1 MVDRY
6 HHCSYAVSVPGGT
19 ERGDRQKKENAA
31 EINKSSFLPLEEGE
45 ERNEKSV
52 ADVQPHSF
60 SASKSNPLDIKGV
73 KVMKKTKVK
82 KQKTPKK
89 QGCSLFLLLM
99 LLALAPVVLAT
110 VILSTTSLHLTR
122 TNLEGSVQTTLH
134 VTADNLAKYCKENEI
149 TAMNASGYY
158 EYLDS
163 LKEED
168 LEMAILAD
176 GIPATTSI
184 KNENDYRIREIPM
197 DQDLVS
203 GGGTDGYY
211 DKNVVIDGNAYYGY
225 YIPIMNDGRITA
237 VAFAAERKND
247 ITDALWEIKVVFLI
261 CAVGMVLL
269 FGAICF
275 FLSRALSSRMKETGA
290 RVDALA
296 EGDLSA
302 KKESHSIVREI
313 RNLLLN
319 TSQMQRNLAQ
329 VIGGVQE
336 ISGELL
342 NSVRQ
347 VAEGS
352 NATMEQA
359 EQISQA
365 VDQLSAAAE
374 EMAENVQNISD
385 RMDEIGAAV
394 NDISASV
401 GQLQKDS
408 EEMQDNSRKAGEGM
422 EKIMTGSSRSV
433 ESVDTITSKIHE
445 TNDYIE
451 KIDEAVAL
459 IFSISG
465 QTNLLSLNA
474 SIEAARAGEAGRG
487 FAVVA
492 EEIRKL
498 SEQSAA
504 GAEQIKELAQ
514 GITEKSGETV
524 EQADVV
530 KDIIREEQDYIIA
543 TREQYQQL
551 EQSIRH
557 SAEEIRKIAGET
569 RHLSQQKEDILGN
582 IGSLSA
588 ISEENAANNQQVNAN
603 IDEILTQIQT
613 VGANCDKMKQISGE
627 LENSVAYFHTE
638 KEPAGK

>member
-1 MVDRY
+1 
-6 HHCSYAVSVPGGT
+6 
-19 ERGDRQKKENAA
+19 
-31 EINKSSFLPLEEGE
+31 
-45 ERNEKSV
+45 
-52 ADVQPHSF
+52 
-60 SASKSNPLDIKGV
+60 
-73 KVMKKTKVK
+73 MKKTKVK

-110 VILSTTSLHLTR
+110 VLLSTTSLYLTR
-122 TNLEGSVQTTLH
+122 TNLEESVQTTLH

-149 TAMNASGYY
+149 TVINASGYY

-163 LKEED
+163 LKNEG
-168 LEMAILAD
+168 LEMAILLD
-176 GIPATTSI
+176 GVPATTSI

-197 DQDLVS
+197 DQDRVS
-203 GGGTDGYY
+203 GGGTEGYY
-211 DKNVVIDGNAYYGY
+211 DKNVVIEGNTYYGY
-225 YIPIMNDGRITA
+225 YIPILSNGQITA
-237 VAFAAERKND
+237 VAFAAERKNE
-247 ITDALWEIKVVFLI
+247 IADALLGIETAFLI
-261 CAVGMVLL
+261 SAAGIVVL
-269 FGAICF
+269 FGIICF
-275 FLSRALSSRMKETGA
+275 FLSRALSGKMKETGR

-302 KKESHSIVREI
+302 RKEADSIVREI
-313 RNLLLN
+313 KDLLRN
-319 TSQMQRNLAQ
+319 TAQMQQNLAQ

-336 ISGELL
+336 VSGELL
-342 NSVRQ
+342 NSVQQ

-352 NATMEQA
+352 DATTEQA
-359 EQISQA
+359 EQISSA
-365 VDQLSAAAE
+365 MEQLSSAAE

-385 RMDEIGAAV
+385 RMDEIGEAV

-401 GQLQKDS
+401 AQLQKNS
-408 EEMQDNSRKAGEGM
+408 EEMQDNSKKAGEGM
-422 EKIMTGSSRSV
+422 ENIMNGSKRSV
-433 ESVDTITSKIHE
+433 ESVDTITAKIHE

-504 GAEQIKELAQ
+504 GAEQIKSLAQ
-514 GITEKSGETV
+514 GIMEKSGETV

-530 KDIIREEQDYIIA
+530 KDIIRKEQEHIV
-543 TREQYQQL
+543 TTGEQYRQL
-551 EQSIRH
+551 EQSIRQ
-557 SAEEIRKIAGET
+557 SAEEIRRIAGET
-569 RHLSQQKEDILGN
+569 GRLSQQKEDILGN

-603 IDEILTQIQT
+603 IEEILTQIQT

-638 KEPAGK
+638 KAPVAE

>member
-1 MVDRY
+1 
-6 HHCSYAVSVPGGT
+6 
-19 ERGDRQKKENAA
+19 
-31 EINKSSFLPLEEGE
+31 
-45 ERNEKSV
+45 
-52 ADVQPHSF
+52 
-60 SASKSNPLDIKGV
+60 
-73 KVMKKTKVK
+73 MKKTKVK

-203 GGGTDGYY
+203 DGGTEGYY
-211 DKNVVIDGNAYYGY
+211 DKNVVIEGNAYYGY

-247 ITDALWEIKVVFLI
+247 ITDALWEIEVVFLI

-302 KKESHSIVREI
+302 QKESHSIVREI

-336 ISGELL
+336 VSGELL

-394 NDISASV
+394 NDISASA

-514 GITEKSGETV
+514 GIMEKSGETV

-603 IDEILTQIQT
+603 IEEILTQIQT

>member
-1 MVDRY
+1 
-6 HHCSYAVSVPGGT
+6 
-19 ERGDRQKKENAA
+19 
-31 EINKSSFLPLEEGE
+31 
-45 ERNEKSV
+45 
-52 ADVQPHSF
+52 
-60 SASKSNPLDIKGV
+60 
-73 KVMKKTKVK
+73 MKKTKVK
-82 KQKTPKK
+82 KQKTLKK

-110 VILSTTSLHLTR
+110 VILSTTSLRLTR

-203 GGGTDGYY
+203 AGGTEGYY
-211 DKNVVIDGNAYYGY
+211 DKNVVIEGNTYYGY

-237 VAFAAERKND
+237 VAFAAERKNE
-247 ITDALWEIKVVFLI
+247 ITDALWEIKVVFLV
-261 CAVGMVLL
+261 CAVGMVIL
-269 FGAICF
+269 FGVICF
-275 FLSRALSSRMKETGA
+275 FLSRALSGKMKETGS

-302 KKESHSIVREI
+302 RKESDSIVREI
-313 RNLLLN
+313 RNLLRN

-336 ISGELL
+336 VSGELL

-352 NATMEQA
+352 DATTEQA
-359 EQISQA
+359 GQISQA
-365 VDQLSAAAE
+365 VEQLSE

-385 RMDEIGAAV
+385 RMDEIGEAV
-394 NDISASV
+394 NDISVSA

-408 EEMQDNSRKAGEGM
+408 EEIQDNSKKAGEGM
-422 EKIMTGSSRSV
+422 EKIMTGSNRSV
-433 ESVDTITSKIHE
+433 ESVNTITAKIHE

-504 GAEQIKELAQ
+504 GAEQIKNLAQ
-514 GITEKSGETV
+514 GIMEKSGETV

-530 KDIIREEQDYIIA
+530 KDIIREEQDHIIA

-569 RHLSQQKEDILGN
+569 GRLSQQKEDILGN

-603 IDEILTQIQT
+603 IEEILTQIQT

-627 LENSVAYFHTE
+627 LESSVAYFHTE

>member
-1 MVDRY
+1 MKRAWLM
-6 HHCSYAVSVPGGT
+6 CSHTLFPLVKVIHWILRGG
-19 ERGDRQKKENAA
+19 
-31 EINKSSFLPLEEGE
+31 
-45 ERNEKSV
+45 
-52 ADVQPHSF
+52 
-60 SASKSNPLDIKGV
+60 

-82 KQKTPKK
+82 KKKTPKK

-122 TNLEGSVQTTLH
+122 TNLERSVQTTLH

-149 TAMNASGYY
+149 TAMNASSYY

-203 GGGTDGYY
+203 GGGTEGYY
-211 DKNVVIDGNAYYGY
+211 DKNVVIEGNAYYGY

-247 ITDALWEIKVVFLI
+247 ITDALWEIEVVFLI

-302 KKESHSIVREI
+302 QKESHSIVREI

-336 ISGELL
+336 VSGELL

-394 NDISASV
+394 NDISASA

-603 IDEILTQIQT
+603 IEEILTQIQT

>member
-1 MVDRY
+1 
-6 HHCSYAVSVPGGT
+6 
-19 ERGDRQKKENAA
+19 
-31 EINKSSFLPLEEGE
+31 
-45 ERNEKSV
+45 
-52 ADVQPHSF
+52 
-60 SASKSNPLDIKGV
+60 
-73 KVMKKTKVK
+73 MKRTKVK

-203 GGGTDGYY
+203 GGGTEGYY

-247 ITDALWEIKVVFLI
+247 ITDALWEIEVVFLI

-302 KKESHSIVREI
+302 QKESHSIVREI

-394 NDISASV
+394 NDISASA

-422 EKIMTGSSRSV
+422 EKILTGSSRSV

-451 KIDEAVAL
+451 KIDEVVAL

-514 GITEKSGETV
+514 GIMEKSGETV

>member
-1 MVDRY
+1 MKRAWLM
-6 HHCSYAVSVPGGT
+6 CSHT
-19 ERGDRQKKENAA
+19 L
-31 EINKSSFLPLEEGE
+31 FPLVKVIHWIL
-45 ERNEKSV
+45 R
-52 ADVQPHSF
+52 
-60 SASKSNPLDIKGV
+60 GV

-203 GGGTDGYY
+203 GGGTEGYY

-247 ITDALWEIKVVFLI
+247 ITDALWEIEVVFLI
-261 CAVGMVLL
+261 CAAWIVLL

-302 KKESHSIVREI
+302 QKESHSIVREI

-394 NDISASV
+394 NDISASA

-514 GITEKSGETV
+514 GIMEKSGETV

>member
-1 MVDRY
+1 
-6 HHCSYAVSVPGGT
+6 
-19 ERGDRQKKENAA
+19 
-31 EINKSSFLPLEEGE
+31 
-45 ERNEKSV
+45 
-52 ADVQPHSF
+52 
-60 SASKSNPLDIKGV
+60 
-73 KVMKKTKVK
+73 MKKTKIK
-82 KQKTPKK
+82 KQKTLKK

-99 LLALAPVVLAT
+99 LLALTPVVLAT
-110 VILSTTSLHLTR
+110 VILSTTSLRLTR

-163 LKEED
+163 LKEEG

-203 GGGTDGYY
+203 AGWTEGYY
-211 DKNVVIDGNAYYGY
+211 DKNVVIEGNTYYGY

-237 VAFAAERKND
+237 VAFAAERKNE
-247 ITDALWEIKVVFLI
+247 ITDALWGIEVVFLV
-261 CAVGMVLL
+261 CAVGMVIL
-269 FGAICF
+269 FGVICF
-275 FLSRALSSRMKETGA
+275 FLSRALSGKMKETGS

-302 KKESHSIVREI
+302 RKESDSIVREI
-313 RNLLLN
+313 RNLLQN

-336 ISGELL
+336 VSGELL

-352 NATMEQA
+352 DATTEQA
-359 EQISQA
+359 GQISQA
-365 VDQLSAAAE
+365 MEQLSSAAE

-385 RMDEIGAAV
+385 RMDEIGEAV
-394 NDISASV
+394 NDISVSA

-408 EEMQDNSRKAGEGM
+408 EEIQDNSKKAGEGM
-422 EKIMTGSSRSV
+422 EKIMTGSNRSV
-433 ESVDTITSKIHE
+433 ESVNTITAKIHE

-504 GAEQIKELAQ
+504 GAEQIKNLAQ
-514 GITEKSGETV
+514 GIMEKSGETV

-530 KDIIREEQDYIIA
+530 KNIIREEQDHIIA

-569 RHLSQQKEDILGN
+569 GRLSQQKEDILGN

-603 IDEILTQIQT
+603 IEEILTQIQT

-627 LENSVAYFHTE
+627 LESSVAYFHTE

>member
-1 MVDRY
+1 
-6 HHCSYAVSVPGGT
+6 
-19 ERGDRQKKENAA
+19 
-31 EINKSSFLPLEEGE
+31 
-45 ERNEKSV
+45 
-52 ADVQPHSF
+52 
-60 SASKSNPLDIKGV
+60 
-73 KVMKKTKVK
+73 MKKTKVK

-149 TAMNASGYY
+149 TAMNASSYY

-197 DQDLVS
+197 NQDLVS
-203 GGGTDGYY
+203 GGGTEGYY
-211 DKNVVIDGNAYYGY
+211 DKNVVIEGNAYYGY
-225 YIPIMNDGRITA
+225 YIPIMNNGQITA

-247 ITDALWEIKVVFLI
+247 ITDALWEIEVVFLI

-302 KKESHSIVREI
+302 QKESHSIVREI

-374 EMAENVQNISD
+374 EMAGNVQNISD

-394 NDISASV
+394 NDISASA

-514 GITEKSGETV
+514 GIMEKSGETV

>member
-1 MVDRY
+1 MKRAWLM
-6 HHCSYAVSVPGGT
+6 CSHT
-19 ERGDRQKKENAA
+19 L
-31 EINKSSFLPLEEGE
+31 FPLVKVIHWIL
-45 ERNEKSV
+45 R
-52 ADVQPHSF
+52 
-60 SASKSNPLDIKGV
+60 GV
-73 KVMKKTKVK
+73 KVMKRTKVK

-261 CAVGMVLL
+261 CAAGIVLL

-290 RVDALA
+290 RVNALA

-302 KKESHSIVREI
+302 QKESHSIVREI

-394 NDISASV
+394 NDISASA

-603 IDEILTQIQT
+603 IEEILTQIQT

>member
-1 MVDRY
+1 
-6 HHCSYAVSVPGGT
+6 
-19 ERGDRQKKENAA
+19 
-31 EINKSSFLPLEEGE
+31 
-45 ERNEKSV
+45 
-52 ADVQPHSF
+52 
-60 SASKSNPLDIKGV
+60 
-73 KVMKKTKVK
+73 MKRTKVK

-176 GIPATTSI
+176 GILATTSI

-211 DKNVVIDGNAYYGY
+211 DKNVVIEGNAYYGY

-261 CAVGMVLL
+261 CAAGIVLL

-290 RVDALA
+290 RVNALA

-352 NATMEQA
+352 NTTMEQA

-394 NDISASV
+394 NDISASA

-603 IDEILTQIQT
+603 IEEILTQIQT

>member
-1 MVDRY
+1 
-6 HHCSYAVSVPGGT
+6 
-19 ERGDRQKKENAA
+19 
-31 EINKSSFLPLEEGE
+31 
-45 ERNEKSV
+45 
-52 ADVQPHSF
+52 
-60 SASKSNPLDIKGV
+60 
-73 KVMKKTKVK
+73 MKKTKVK

-110 VILSTTSLHLTR
+110 VLLSTASLYLTR
-122 TNLEGSVQTTLH
+122 TNLEESVQTTLH
-134 VTADNLAKYCKENEI
+134 VTADNLAKYCKDNEI
-149 TAMNASGYY
+149 TVINASGYY

-163 LKEED
+163 LKDEG
-168 LEMAILAD
+168 LEMAILLD
-176 GIPATTSI
+176 GVPATTSI

-197 DQDLVS
+197 DQDRVS
-203 GGGTDGYY
+203 GGGTEGYY
-211 DKNVVIDGNAYYGY
+211 DKNVVIEGNTYYGY
-225 YIPIMNDGRITA
+225 YIPILSDGQITA
-237 VAFAAERKND
+237 VAFAAERKNE
-247 ITDALWEIKVVFLI
+247 IADALLGIETVFLI
-261 CAVGMVLL
+261 SAAGIVVL
-269 FGAICF
+269 FGIICF
-275 FLSRALSSRMKETGA
+275 FLSRALSGKMKETGR

-296 EGDLSA
+296 EGDLGA
-302 KKESHSIVREI
+302 RKEADSIVREI
-313 RNLLLN
+313 KDLLRN
-319 TSQMQRNLAQ
+319 TAQMQQNLAQ

-336 ISGELL
+336 VSGELL
-342 NSVRQ
+342 NSVQQ

-352 NATMEQA
+352 DATTEQA
-359 EQISQA
+359 EQIGSA
-365 VDQLSAAAE
+365 MEQLSSAAE

-385 RMDEIGAAV
+385 RMDEIGEAV

-401 GQLQKDS
+401 AQLQKNS
-408 EEMQDNSRKAGEGM
+408 EEMQDNSKKAGEGM
-422 EKIMTGSSRSV
+422 ENIMNGSKRSV
-433 ESVDTITSKIHE
+433 ESVDTITAKIHE

-498 SEQSAA
+498 SEQSAE
-504 GAEQIKELAQ
+504 GAEQIKSLAQ
-514 GITEKSGETV
+514 GIMEKSGETV

-530 KDIIREEQDYIIA
+530 KDIIRKEQEHII
-543 TREQYQQL
+543 TTGEQYRQL
-551 EQSIRH
+551 EQSIRQ
-557 SAEEIRKIAGET
+557 SAEEIRRIAGET
-569 RHLSQQKEDILGN
+569 GHLSQQKEDILGN

-603 IDEILTQIQT
+603 IEEILTQIQT
-613 VGANCDKMKQISGE
+613 VGANCDKMKQISVE

-638 KEPAGK
+638 KAPVAK

>member
-1 MVDRY
+1 
-6 HHCSYAVSVPGGT
+6 
-19 ERGDRQKKENAA
+19 
-31 EINKSSFLPLEEGE
+31 
-45 ERNEKSV
+45 
-52 ADVQPHSF
+52 
-60 SASKSNPLDIKGV
+60 
-73 KVMKKTKVK
+73 MKKTKVK

-110 VILSTTSLHLTR
+110 VLLSTTSLHLTR
-122 TNLEGSVQTTLH
+122 TNLEESVQTTLH

-149 TAMNASGYY
+149 TAINASGYY

-163 LKEED
+163 LKDEG
-168 LEMAILAD
+168 LEMAILLD
-176 GIPATTSI
+176 GVPATTSI

-197 DQDLVS
+197 DQDRVS
-203 GGGTDGYY
+203 GGGTEGYY
-211 DKNVVIDGNAYYGY
+211 DKNVVIEGNTYYGY
-225 YIPIMNDGRITA
+225 YIPILSNGQITA
-237 VAFAAERKND
+237 VAFAAERKNE
-247 ITDALWEIKVVFLI
+247 ITDALLGIEIVFLI
-261 CAVGMVLL
+261 SAAGIVVL
-269 FGAICF
+269 FGIICF
-275 FLSRALSSRMKETGA
+275 FLSRALSGKMKETGR

-302 KKESHSIVREI
+302 RKEADSIVREI
-313 RNLLLN
+313 KDLLRN
-319 TSQMQRNLAQ
+319 TAQMQQNLAQ

-336 ISGELL
+336 VSGELL
-342 NSVRQ
+342 SSVQQ

-352 NATMEQA
+352 DATTEQA
-359 EQISQA
+359 EQIGSA
-365 VDQLSAAAE
+365 MEQLSSAAE

-385 RMDEIGAAV
+385 RMDEIGEAV
-394 NDISASV
+394 NDISESV
-401 GQLQKDS
+401 RQLQKNS
-408 EEMQDNSRKAGEGM
+408 EEMQDNSKKAGEGM
-422 EKIMTGSSRSV
+422 ENIMNGSKRSV
-433 ESVDTITSKIHE
+433 ESVDTITAKIHE

-504 GAEQIKELAQ
+504 GAEQIKSLAQ
-514 GITEKSGETV
+514 GIMEKSGETV

-530 KDIIREEQDYIIA
+530 KDIIRKEQEHII
-543 TREQYQQL
+543 TTGEQYRQL
-551 EQSIRH
+551 EQSIRQ
-557 SAEEIRKIAGET
+557 SAEEIRRIAGET
-569 RHLSQQKEDILGN
+569 GRLSQQKEDILGN

-603 IDEILTQIQT
+603 IEEILTQIQT

-638 KEPAGK
+638 KAPVAE

>member
-1 MVDRY
+1 
-6 HHCSYAVSVPGGT
+6 
-19 ERGDRQKKENAA
+19 
-31 EINKSSFLPLEEGE
+31 
-45 ERNEKSV
+45 
-52 ADVQPHSF
+52 
-60 SASKSNPLDIKGV
+60 
-73 KVMKKTKVK
+73 MKKTKVK
-82 KQKTPKK
+82 KQKTSKK

-149 TAMNASGYY
+149 TAMNASSYY

-203 GGGTDGYY
+203 GGGTEGYY

-247 ITDALWEIKVVFLI
+247 ITDALWEIEVVFLI

-302 KKESHSIVREI
+302 QKESHSIVREI

-374 EMAENVQNISD
+374 EMAGNVQNISD

-394 NDISASV
+394 NDISASA

-433 ESVDTITSKIHE
+433 ESVDTITSKIRE

-524 EQADVV
+524 EQAAVV

>member
-1 MVDRY
+1 
-6 HHCSYAVSVPGGT
+6 
-19 ERGDRQKKENAA
+19 
-31 EINKSSFLPLEEGE
+31 
-45 ERNEKSV
+45 
-52 ADVQPHSF
+52 
-60 SASKSNPLDIKGV
+60 
-73 KVMKKTKVK
+73 MKKTKVK

-149 TAMNASGYY
+149 TAMNASSYY

-203 GGGTDGYY
+203 GGGTEGYY
-211 DKNVVIDGNAYYGY
+211 DKNVVIEGNAYYGY

-261 CAVGMVLL
+261 CAAGIVLL

-302 KKESHSIVREI
+302 QKESHSIVREI

-394 NDISASV
+394 NDISASA

-433 ESVDTITSKIHE
+433 ESVDTITSKIRE

-514 GITEKSGETV
+514 GIMEKSGETV

-603 IDEILTQIQT
+603 IEEILTQIQT

>member
-1 MVDRY
+1 MKRAWLM
-6 HHCSYAVSVPGGT
+6 CSHT
-19 ERGDRQKKENAA
+19 L
-31 EINKSSFLPLEEGE
+31 FPLVKVIHWIL
-45 ERNEKSV
+45 R
-52 ADVQPHSF
+52 
-60 SASKSNPLDIKGV
+60 GV
-73 KVMKKTKVK
+73 KVMKRTKVK

-203 GGGTDGYY
+203 GGGTEGYY

-247 ITDALWEIKVVFLI
+247 ITDALWEIEVVFLI

-394 NDISASV
+394 NDISASA

-514 GITEKSGETV
+514 GIMEKSGETV

-603 IDEILTQIQT
+603 IEEILTQIQT

>member
-1 MVDRY
+1 MKRAWLM
-6 HHCSYAVSVPGGT
+6 CSHT
-19 ERGDRQKKENAA
+19 L
-31 EINKSSFLPLEEGE
+31 FPLVKVIHWIL
-45 ERNEKSV
+45 R
-52 ADVQPHSF
+52 
-60 SASKSNPLDIKGV
+60 GV
-73 KVMKKTKVK
+73 KVMKRTKVK

-247 ITDALWEIKVVFLI
+247 ITDALWEIEVVFLI

-394 NDISASV
+394 NDISASA

-569 RHLSQQKEDILGN
+569 THLSQQKEDILGN

>member
-1 MVDRY
+1 M
-6 HHCSYAVSVPGGT
+6 
-19 ERGDRQKKENAA
+19 KE
-31 EINKSSFLPLEEGE
+31 
-45 ERNEKSV
+45 
-52 ADVQPHSF
+52 
-60 SASKSNPLDIKGV
+60 
-73 KVMKKTKVK
+73 TKAK
-82 KQKTPKK
+82 KQKAPKK
-89 QGCSLFLLLM
+89 QGASLFLLLM

-122 TNLEGSVQTTLH
+122 MNLEESVQTTLH

-163 LKEED
+163 LRDEG

-184 KNENDYRIREIPM
+184 KNENDYRVREIPL

-203 GGGTDGYY
+203 AGGTEGYY
-211 DKNVVIDGNAYYGY
+211 DKSVVIEGNTYYGY
-225 YIPIMNDGRITA
+225 YIPIVNDGRTIA
-237 VAFAAERKND
+237 VAFAGERKNE
-247 ITDALWEIKVVFLI
+247 ITDALWGIEIVFLL
-261 CAVGMVLL
+261 CAVGMVIL

-275 FLSRALSSRMKETGA
+275 FLSRALTGKMKETGR

-296 EGDLSA
+296 EGDLSTR
-302 KKESHSIVREI
+302 KEASSIVREI
-313 RNLLLN
+313 RDLLQN
-319 TSQMQRNLAQ
+319 TTQMQQNLAQ

-336 ISGELL
+336 VSGELL
-342 NSVRQ
+342 KSVSQ

-352 NATMEQA
+352 DAAREQA
-359 EQISQA
+359 GQISQA
-365 VDQLSAAAE
+365 MEQLSSAAE

-385 RMDEIGAAV
+385 RMDEIGEAV
-394 NDISASV
+394 NDISKSA

-422 EKIMTGSSRSV
+422 EKILSGSSRSV
-433 ESVDTITSKIHE
+433 ESVDTITAKIHE

-514 GITEKSGETV
+514 GIMAKSGETV

-530 KDIIREEQDYIIA
+530 KGIIREEQDQIVA
-543 TREQYQQL
+543 TRQQYGQL

-569 RHLSQQKEDILGN
+569 GHLSQQKETILEN

-603 IDEILTQIQT
+603 IEEILTQIQT
-613 VGANCDKMKQISGE
+613 VGTNCDKMKQISGE

-638 KEPAGK
+638 KESAAKGSGQEV

>member
-1 MVDRY
+1 
-6 HHCSYAVSVPGGT
+6 
-19 ERGDRQKKENAA
+19 
-31 EINKSSFLPLEEGE
+31 
-45 ERNEKSV
+45 
-52 ADVQPHSF
+52 
-60 SASKSNPLDIKGV
+60 
-73 KVMKKTKVK
+73 MKKTKVK
-82 KQKTPKK
+82 KQKTLKK

-110 VILSTTSLHLTR
+110 VILSTTSLRLTR

-247 ITDALWEIKVVFLI
+247 ITDALWEIEVVFLI

-394 NDISASV
+394 NDISASA

-474 SIEAARAGEAGRG
+474 SIEAARVGEAGRG

-603 IDEILTQIQT
+603 IEEILTQIQT

>member
-1 MVDRY
+1 MKRAWLM
-6 HHCSYAVSVPGGT
+6 CSHT
-19 ERGDRQKKENAA
+19 L
-31 EINKSSFLPLEEGE
+31 FPLVKVIHWIL
-45 ERNEKSV
+45 R
-52 ADVQPHSF
+52 
-60 SASKSNPLDIKGV
+60 GV

-261 CAVGMVLL
+261 CAAGIVLL

-290 RVDALA
+290 RVNALA

-302 KKESHSIVREI
+302 QKESHSIVREI

-385 RMDEIGAAV
+385 RMDEIGVAV
-394 NDISASV
+394 NDISASA

>member
-1 MVDRY
+1 
-6 HHCSYAVSVPGGT
+6 
-19 ERGDRQKKENAA
+19 
-31 EINKSSFLPLEEGE
+31 
-45 ERNEKSV
+45 
-52 ADVQPHSF
+52 
-60 SASKSNPLDIKGV
+60 
-73 KVMKKTKVK
+73 MKKTKVK

-110 VILSTTSLHLTR
+110 VLLSTASLYLTR
-122 TNLEGSVQTTLH
+122 TNLEESVQTTLH
-134 VTADNLAKYCKENEI
+134 VTADNLAKYCKDNEI
-149 TAMNASGYY
+149 TVINASGYY

-163 LKEED
+163 LKDEG
-168 LEMAILAD
+168 LEMAILLD
-176 GIPATTSI
+176 GVPATTSI

-197 DQDLVS
+197 DQDRVS
-203 GGGTDGYY
+203 GGGTEGYY
-211 DKNVVIDGNAYYGY
+211 DKNVVIEGNTYYGY
-225 YIPIMNDGRITA
+225 YIPILSDGQITA
-237 VAFAAERKND
+237 VAFAAERKNE
-247 ITDALWEIKVVFLI
+247 IADALLGIETVFLI
-261 CAVGMVLL
+261 SAAGIVVL
-269 FGAICF
+269 FGIICF
-275 FLSRALSSRMKETGA
+275 FLSRALSGKMKETGR

-302 KKESHSIVREI
+302 RKEADSIVREI
-313 RNLLLN
+313 KDLLRN
-319 TSQMQRNLAQ
+319 TAQMQQNLAQ
-329 VIGGVQE
+329 VIGEVQE
-336 ISGELL
+336 VSGELL
-342 NSVRQ
+342 NSVQQ

-352 NATMEQA
+352 DATTEQA
-359 EQISQA
+359 EQIGSA
-365 VDQLSAAAE
+365 MEQLSSAAE

-385 RMDEIGAAV
+385 RMDEIGEAV

-401 GQLQKDS
+401 AQLQKNS
-408 EEMQDNSRKAGEGM
+408 EEMQDNSKKAGEGM
-422 EKIMTGSSRSV
+422 ENIMNGSKRSV
-433 ESVDTITSKIHE
+433 ESVDTITAKIHE

-504 GAEQIKELAQ
+504 GAEQIKSLAQ
-514 GITEKSGETV
+514 GIMEKSGETV

-530 KDIIREEQDYIIA
+530 KDIIRKEQEHIV
-543 TREQYQQL
+543 TTGEQYRQL
-551 EQSIRH
+551 EQSIRQ
-557 SAEEIRKIAGET
+557 SAEEIRRIAGET
-569 RHLSQQKEDILGN
+569 GRLSQQKEDILGN

-603 IDEILTQIQT
+603 IEEILTQIQT

-638 KEPAGK
+638 KAPVAE

>member
-1 MVDRY
+1 
-6 HHCSYAVSVPGGT
+6 
-19 ERGDRQKKENAA
+19 
-31 EINKSSFLPLEEGE
+31 
-45 ERNEKSV
+45 
-52 ADVQPHSF
+52 
-60 SASKSNPLDIKGV
+60 
-73 KVMKKTKVK
+73 MKKTKVK
-82 KQKTPKK
+82 KQKIPKK

-149 TAMNASGYY
+149 TAMNASNYY

-203 GGGTDGYY
+203 DGGTEGYY
-211 DKNVVIDGNAYYGY
+211 DKNVVIEGNAYYGY

-247 ITDALWEIKVVFLI
+247 ITDALWEIEVVFLI
-261 CAVGMVLL
+261 CAVGIVLL

-275 FLSRALSSRMKETGA
+275 FLSRALSSRMKETGD

-302 KKESHSIVREI
+302 RNESHSIVREI

-336 ISGELL
+336 VSGELL

-394 NDISASV
+394 NDISASA

-422 EKIMTGSSRSV
+422 EKIKTGSSRSV

-514 GITEKSGETV
+514 GIMEKSGETV

-530 KDIIREEQDYIIA
+530 KDIIREEQDYIIT

-569 RHLSQQKEDILGN
+569 GHLSQQKEDILGN

-603 IDEILTQIQT
+603 IEEILTQIQT

-627 LENSVAYFHTE
+627 LESSVAYFHTE

>member
-1 MVDRY
+1 MKRAWLM
-6 HHCSYAVSVPGGT
+6 CSHT
-19 ERGDRQKKENAA
+19 L
-31 EINKSSFLPLEEGE
+31 FPLVKVIHWIL
-45 ERNEKSV
+45 R
-52 ADVQPHSF
+52 
-60 SASKSNPLDIKGV
+60 GV

-203 GGGTDGYY
+203 GGGTEGYY

-247 ITDALWEIKVVFLI
+247 ITDALWEIEVVFLI

-394 NDISASV
+394 NDISASA

-514 GITEKSGETV
+514 GIMEKSGETV

>member
-1 MVDRY
+1 
-6 HHCSYAVSVPGGT
+6 
-19 ERGDRQKKENAA
+19 
-31 EINKSSFLPLEEGE
+31 
-45 ERNEKSV
+45 
-52 ADVQPHSF
+52 
-60 SASKSNPLDIKGV
+60 
-73 KVMKKTKVK
+73 MKRTKVK

-203 GGGTDGYY
+203 DGGTEGYY
-211 DKNVVIDGNAYYGY
+211 DKNVVIEGNAYYGY

-247 ITDALWEIKVVFLI
+247 ITDALWEIEVVFLI

-394 NDISASV
+394 NDISASA

-422 EKIMTGSSRSV
+422 EKIKTGSNRSV

>member
-1 MVDRY
+1 
-6 HHCSYAVSVPGGT
+6 
-19 ERGDRQKKENAA
+19 
-31 EINKSSFLPLEEGE
+31 
-45 ERNEKSV
+45 
-52 ADVQPHSF
+52 
-60 SASKSNPLDIKGV
+60 
-73 KVMKKTKVK
+73 MKKTKVK

-149 TAMNASGYY
+149 TAMNASSYY

-203 GGGTDGYY
+203 GGGTEGYY
-211 DKNVVIDGNAYYGY
+211 DKNVVIEGNAYYGY

-247 ITDALWEIKVVFLI
+247 ITDALWEIEVVFLI

-302 KKESHSIVREI
+302 QKESHSIVREI

-336 ISGELL
+336 VSGELL

-394 NDISASV
+394 NDISASA

-514 GITEKSGETV
+514 GIMEKSGETV

>member
-1 MVDRY
+1 MKRAWLM
-6 HHCSYAVSVPGGT
+6 CSHT
-19 ERGDRQKKENAA
+19 L
-31 EINKSSFLPLEEGE
+31 FPLVKVIHWIL
-45 ERNEKSV
+45 R
-52 ADVQPHSF
+52 
-60 SASKSNPLDIKGV
+60 GV

-203 GGGTDGYY
+203 GGGTEGYY
-211 DKNVVIDGNAYYGY
+211 DKNVVIEGNAYYGY

-261 CAVGMVLL
+261 CAAGMVLL

-302 KKESHSIVREI
+302 QKESHSIVREI

-394 NDISASV
+394 NDISASA

-603 IDEILTQIQT
+603 IEEILTQIQT

>member
-1 MVDRY
+1 
-6 HHCSYAVSVPGGT
+6 
-19 ERGDRQKKENAA
+19 
-31 EINKSSFLPLEEGE
+31 
-45 ERNEKSV
+45 
-52 ADVQPHSF
+52 
-60 SASKSNPLDIKGV
+60 
-73 KVMKKTKVK
+73 MKKTKVK
-82 KQKTPKK
+82 KQKTLKK

-110 VILSTTSLHLTR
+110 VILSTTSLRLTR

-163 LKEED
+163 LKEEG

-184 KNENDYRIREIPM
+184 KNENDYRIREISM

-203 GGGTDGYY
+203 AGGTEGYY
-211 DKNVVIDGNAYYGY
+211 DKNVVIEGNTYYGY
-225 YIPIMNDGRITA
+225 YIPIMNNGRITA

-247 ITDALWEIKVVFLI
+247 ITDALWGIEVVFLV
-261 CAVGMVLL
+261 CAVGIVIL
-269 FGAICF
+269 FGVICF
-275 FLSRALSSRMKETGA
+275 FLSRALSGKMKETGS

-302 KKESHSIVREI
+302 RKESDSIVREI
-313 RNLLLN
+313 RNLLQN

-336 ISGELL
+336 VSGELL

-352 NATMEQA
+352 DATTEQA
-359 EQISQA
+359 RQISQA
-365 VDQLSAAAE
+365 MEQLSSAAE

-385 RMDEIGAAV
+385 RMDEIGEAV
-394 NDISASV
+394 NDISVSA

-408 EEMQDNSRKAGEGM
+408 EEIQDNSKKAGEGM
-422 EKIMTGSSRSV
+422 EKIMTGSNRSV
-433 ESVDTITSKIHE
+433 ESVNTITAKIHE

-504 GAEQIKELAQ
+504 GAEQIKNLAQ
-514 GITEKSGETV
+514 GIMEKSGETV

-530 KDIIREEQDYIIA
+530 KDIIREEQDHIIA

-569 RHLSQQKEDILGN
+569 GRLSQQKEDILGN

-603 IDEILTQIQT
+603 IEEILTQIQT

-627 LENSVAYFHTE
+627 LESSVAYFHTE

>member
-1 MVDRY
+1 MKRAWLM
-6 HHCSYAVSVPGGT
+6 CSHT
-19 ERGDRQKKENAA
+19 L
-31 EINKSSFLPLEEGE
+31 FPLVKVIHWIL
-45 ERNEKSV
+45 R
-52 ADVQPHSF
+52 
-60 SASKSNPLDIKGV
+60 GV

-82 KQKTPKK
+82 KQKTSKK

-203 GGGTDGYY
+203 GGGTEGYY

-247 ITDALWEIKVVFLI
+247 ITDALWEIEVVFLI

-302 KKESHSIVREI
+302 QKESHSIVREI

-394 NDISASV
+394 NDISASA

-603 IDEILTQIQT
+603 IEEILTQIQT

>member
-1 MVDRY
+1 MKRAWLM
-6 HHCSYAVSVPGGT
+6 CSHT
-19 ERGDRQKKENAA
+19 L
-31 EINKSSFLPLEEGE
+31 FPLVKVIHWIL
-45 ERNEKSV
+45 R
-52 ADVQPHSF
+52 
-60 SASKSNPLDIKGV
+60 GV
-73 KVMKKTKVK
+73 KVMKRTKVK

-203 GGGTDGYY
+203 GGGTEGYY

-247 ITDALWEIKVVFLI
+247 ITDALWEIEVVFLI

-394 NDISASV
+394 NDISASA

-569 RHLSQQKEDILGN
+569 THLSQQKEDILGN

-603 IDEILTQIQT
+603 IEEILTQIQT

>member
-1 MVDRY
+1 
-6 HHCSYAVSVPGGT
+6 
-19 ERGDRQKKENAA
+19 
-31 EINKSSFLPLEEGE
+31 
-45 ERNEKSV
+45 
-52 ADVQPHSF
+52 
-60 SASKSNPLDIKGV
+60 
-73 KVMKKTKVK
+73 MKKTKVK
-82 KQKTPKK
+82 KQKNPKK

-149 TAMNASGYY
+149 TAMNASNYY

-203 GGGTDGYY
+203 AGGTDGYY
-211 DKNVVIDGNAYYGY
+211 DKNVVIEGNTYYGY
-225 YIPIMNDGRITA
+225 YIPIMNNGQITA

-247 ITDALWEIKVVFLI
+247 ITDALWEIEVVFMV
-261 CAVGMVLL
+261 CAVGMVIL
-269 FGAICF
+269 FGVICF
-275 FLSRALSSRMKETGA
+275 FLSRALSGKMKETGS

-302 KKESHSIVREI
+302 RKESDSIVREI
-313 RNLLLN
+313 RNLLQN

-336 ISGELL
+336 VSGELL

-347 VAEGS
+347 VAAGS
-352 NATMEQA
+352 DATTEQA
-359 EQISQA
+359 GQISQA
-365 VDQLSAAAE
+365 MEQLSSAAE

-385 RMDEIGAAV
+385 RMDEIGEAI
-394 NDISASV
+394 NDISVSA

-408 EEMQDNSRKAGEGM
+408 EEIQDNSKKAGEGM
-422 EKIMTGSSRSV
+422 EKIMTGSNRSV
-433 ESVDTITSKIHE
+433 ESVNTITAKIHE

-504 GAEQIKELAQ
+504 GAEQIKNLAQ
-514 GITEKSGETV
+514 GIMEKSGETV

-530 KDIIREEQDYIIA
+530 KDIIREEQDHIIA

-569 RHLSQQKEDILGN
+569 GRLSQQKEDILGN

-603 IDEILTQIQT
+603 IEEILTQIQT

-627 LENSVAYFHTE
+627 LESSVAYFHTE

>member
-1 MVDRY
+1 
-6 HHCSYAVSVPGGT
+6 
-19 ERGDRQKKENAA
+19 
-31 EINKSSFLPLEEGE
+31 
-45 ERNEKSV
+45 
-52 ADVQPHSF
+52 
-60 SASKSNPLDIKGV
+60 
-73 KVMKKTKVK
+73 MKKTKVK
-82 KQKTPKK
+82 KQKTLKK

-110 VILSTTSLHLTR
+110 VILSTTSLRLTR

-203 GGGTDGYY
+203 GGGTEGYY

-247 ITDALWEIKVVFLI
+247 ITDALWEIEVVFLI

-394 NDISASV
+394 NDISASA

-603 IDEILTQIQT
+603 IEEILTQIQT

>member
-1 MVDRY
+1 M
-6 HHCSYAVSVPGGT
+6 
-19 ERGDRQKKENAA
+19 KE
-31 EINKSSFLPLEEGE
+31 
-45 ERNEKSV
+45 
-52 ADVQPHSF
+52 
-60 SASKSNPLDIKGV
+60 
-73 KVMKKTKVK
+73 TKAK
-82 KQKTPKK
+82 KQKAPKK
-89 QGCSLFLLLM
+89 QGASLFLLLM

-122 TNLEGSVQTTLH
+122 MNLEESVQTTLH

-163 LKEED
+163 LRDEG

-176 GIPATTSI
+176 GIPAATSI
-184 KNENDYRIREIPM
+184 KNENDYRVREIPL

-203 GGGTDGYY
+203 AGGTEGYY
-211 DKNVVIDGNAYYGY
+211 DKSVVIEGNTYYGY
-225 YIPIMNDGRITA
+225 YIPIVNDGRTIA
-237 VAFAAERKND
+237 VAFAGERKNE
-247 ITDALWEIKVVFLI
+247 ITDALWGIEIVFLL
-261 CAVGMVLL
+261 CAVGMVIL

-275 FLSRALSSRMKETGA
+275 FLSRALTGKMKETGR

-296 EGDLSA
+296 EGDLSTR
-302 KKESHSIVREI
+302 KEASSIVREI
-313 RNLLLN
+313 RDLLQN
-319 TSQMQRNLAQ
+319 TTQMQQNLAQ

-336 ISGELL
+336 VSGELL
-342 NSVRQ
+342 KSVSQ

-352 NATMEQA
+352 DAAREQA
-359 EQISQA
+359 GQISQA
-365 VDQLSAAAE
+365 MEQLSSAAE

-385 RMDEIGAAV
+385 RMDEIGEAV
-394 NDISASV
+394 NDISKSA

-408 EEMQDNSRKAGEGM
+408 EEMQDNSKKAGEGM
-422 EKIMTGSSRSV
+422 EKILSGSSRSV
-433 ESVDTITSKIHE
+433 ESVDTITAKIHE

-514 GITEKSGETV
+514 GIMAKSGETV

-530 KDIIREEQDYIIA
+530 KGIIREEQDQIVA
-543 TREQYQQL
+543 TRQQYGQL

-569 RHLSQQKEDILGN
+569 GHLSQQKETILEN

-603 IDEILTQIQT
+603 IEEILTQIQT
-613 VGANCDKMKQISGE
+613 VGTNCDKMKQISGE

-638 KEPAGK
+638 KEPVLK

>member
-31 EINKSSFLPLEEGE
+31 EINKSSFLLLEEGE

-261 CAVGMVLL
+261 CAAGIVLL

-290 RVDALA
+290 RVNALA

-336 ISGELL
+336 VAGELL

-352 NATMEQA
+352 NTTMEQA

-394 NDISASV
+394 NDISASA

-514 GITEKSGETV
+514 GIMEKSGETV

-603 IDEILTQIQT
+603 IEEILTQIQT

-638 KEPAGK
+638 KEPDGK

>member
-1 MVDRY
+1 MKRAWLM
-6 HHCSYAVSVPGGT
+6 CSHT
-19 ERGDRQKKENAA
+19 L
-31 EINKSSFLPLEEGE
+31 FPLVKVIHWIL
-45 ERNEKSV
+45 R
-52 ADVQPHSF
+52 
-60 SASKSNPLDIKGV
+60 GV

-149 TAMNASGYY
+149 TAMNASSYY

-203 GGGTDGYY
+203 GGGTEGYY
-211 DKNVVIDGNAYYGY
+211 DKNVVIEGNAYYGY

-247 ITDALWEIKVVFLI
+247 ITDALWEIEVVFLI

-302 KKESHSIVREI
+302 QKESHSIVREI

-394 NDISASV
+394 NDISASA

-603 IDEILTQIQT
+603 IEEILTQIQT

>member
-1 MVDRY
+1 MKRAWLM
-6 HHCSYAVSVPGGT
+6 CSHT
-19 ERGDRQKKENAA
+19 L
-31 EINKSSFLPLEEGE
+31 FPLVKVIHWIL
-45 ERNEKSV
+45 R
-52 ADVQPHSF
+52 
-60 SASKSNPLDIKGV
+60 GV

-197 DQDLVS
+197 DQDL
-203 GGGTDGYY
+203 GTEGYY
-211 DKNVVIDGNAYYGY
+211 DKNVVIEGNTYYGY

-247 ITDALWEIKVVFLI
+247 ITDALREIEVVFLI
-261 CAVGMVLL
+261 CAAGIVLL

-290 RVDALA
+290 RVNALA

-336 ISGELL
+336 VSGELL

-352 NATMEQA
+352 NTTMEQA

-394 NDISASV
+394 NDISASA

-603 IDEILTQIQT
+603 IEEILTQIQT

>member
-1 MVDRY
+1 MKRAWLM
-6 HHCSYAVSVPGGT
+6 CSHT
-19 ERGDRQKKENAA
+19 L
-31 EINKSSFLPLEEGE
+31 FPLVKVIHWIL
-45 ERNEKSV
+45 R
-52 ADVQPHSF
+52 
-60 SASKSNPLDIKGV
+60 GV

-261 CAVGMVLL
+261 CAAGIVLL

-302 KKESHSIVREI
+302 QKESHSIVREI

-336 ISGELL
+336 VSGELL

-394 NDISASV
+394 NDISASA

-514 GITEKSGETV
+514 GIMEKSGETV

-603 IDEILTQIQT
+603 IEEILTQIQT

>member
-1 MVDRY
+1 MKRAWLM
-6 HHCSYAVSVPGGT
+6 CSHT
-19 ERGDRQKKENAA
+19 L
-31 EINKSSFLPLEEGE
+31 FPLVKVIHWIL
-45 ERNEKSV
+45 R
-52 ADVQPHSF
+52 
-60 SASKSNPLDIKGV
+60 GV
-73 KVMKKTKVK
+73 KVMKRTKVK

-203 GGGTDGYY
+203 GGGTEGYY

-247 ITDALWEIKVVFLI
+247 ITDALWEIEVVFLI

-394 NDISASV
+394 NDISASA

-514 GITEKSGETV
+514 GIMEKSGETV

>member
-1 MVDRY
+1 
-6 HHCSYAVSVPGGT
+6 
-19 ERGDRQKKENAA
+19 
-31 EINKSSFLPLEEGE
+31 
-45 ERNEKSV
+45 
-52 ADVQPHSF
+52 
-60 SASKSNPLDIKGV
+60 
-73 KVMKKTKVK
+73 MKKTKVK

-110 VILSTTSLHLTR
+110 VLLSTTSLYLTR
-122 TNLEGSVQTTLH
+122 TNLEESVQTTLH

-149 TAMNASGYY
+149 TVINASGYY

-163 LKEED
+163 LKDEG
-168 LEMAILAD
+168 LEMAILLD
-176 GIPATTSI
+176 GVPATTSI

-197 DQDLVS
+197 DQDRVS
-203 GGGTDGYY
+203 GGGTEGYY
-211 DKNVVIDGNAYYGY
+211 DKNVVIEGNTYYGY
-225 YIPIMNDGRITA
+225 YIPILSNGQITA
-237 VAFAAERKND
+237 VAFAAERKKE
-247 ITDALWEIKVVFLI
+247 IVDALLGIETAFLI
-261 CAVGMVLL
+261 SAAGIVVL
-269 FGAICF
+269 FGIICF
-275 FLSRALSSRMKETGA
+275 FLSRALSGKMKETGR

-302 KKESHSIVREI
+302 RKEADSIVREI
-313 RNLLLN
+313 KDLLRN
-319 TSQMQRNLAQ
+319 TAQMQQNLAQ

-336 ISGELL
+336 VSGELL
-342 NSVRQ
+342 NSVQQ

-352 NATMEQA
+352 GATTEQA
-359 EQISQA
+359 EQIGSA
-365 VDQLSAAAE
+365 MEQLSSAAE

-385 RMDEIGAAV
+385 RMDEIGEAV

-401 GQLQKDS
+401 AQLQKNS
-408 EEMQDNSRKAGEGM
+408 EEMQDNSKKAGEGM
-422 EKIMTGSSRSV
+422 ENIMNGSKRSV
-433 ESVDTITSKIHE
+433 ESVDTITAKIHE

-504 GAEQIKELAQ
+504 GAEQIKSLAQ
-514 GITEKSGETV
+514 GIMEKSGETV

-530 KDIIREEQDYIIA
+530 KDIIRKEQEHIV
-543 TREQYQQL
+543 TTGEQYRQL
-551 EQSIRH
+551 EQSIRQ
-557 SAEEIRKIAGET
+557 SAEEIRRIAGET
-569 RHLSQQKEDILGN
+569 GRLSQQKEDILGN

-603 IDEILTQIQT
+603 IEEILTQIQT

-638 KEPAGK
+638 KAPVAE